1 MRGPPPHRSSWDSRG
16 RFRARS
22 CASASASSAPAP
34 AGAAS
39 ASTASTCAR
48 RALHPNQHAHNT
60 SAGLEGAECVEQWSR
75 RASCVMLR
83 GRLTPHSHLTVISH
97 DRTCDSTP
105 VRTNL
110 NAVPRQQSTLS
121 SAPGS
126 HASNMST
133 CGRARPGQGSAAGVH
148 QQGAAQDTLPCPAL
162 LPPPRAPW
170 PGRCGRRP
178 AARPICGAARTWPCG
193 PGTPRCDRAA
203 TCAAPA
209 PARAAPPRRR
219 LTEPAAD

>member
-1 MRGPPPHRSSWDSRG
+1 MYIGRTWLHLAAPWQWCVAWQTAGMTARVRGPPPHRSSWDSRG

-83 GRLTPHSHLTVISH
+83 G
-97 DRTCDSTP
+97 STH
-105 VRTNL
+105 TS
-110 NAVPRQQSTLS
+110 QSLD
-121 SAPGS
+121 G
-126 HASNMST
+126 
-133 CGRARPGQGSAAGVH
+133 H
-148 QQGAAQDTLPCPAL
+148 QP
-162 LPPPRAPW
+162 
-170 PGRCGRRP
+170 
-178 AARPICGAARTWPCG
+178 
-193 PGTPRCDRAA
+193 
-203 TCAAPA
+203 
-209 PARAAPPRRR
+209 
-219 LTEPAAD
+219 